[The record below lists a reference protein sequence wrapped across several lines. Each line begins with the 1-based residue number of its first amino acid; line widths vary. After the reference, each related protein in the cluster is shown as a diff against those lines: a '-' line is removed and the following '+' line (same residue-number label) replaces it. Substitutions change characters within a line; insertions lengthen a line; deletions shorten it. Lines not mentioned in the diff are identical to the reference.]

1 MFKVFIDGSAGTTGL
16 KIYDRLSA
24 RKDIELII
32 LEDAVRKDV
41 NARKK
46 AINDSDVTF
55 LCLPDDAARESVS
68 FVENENTII
77 IDTSTAHRVN
87 ENFTYGFPEINNL
100 REKLKTAKKIAN
112 PGCHASGFISLIN
125 PLVTAGVLKSSTNL
139 SAYSLTG
146 YTGGGKKMIAEYE
159 DDNRPITFDSPRLY
173 GLAQKHKHLP
183 EMVKYAGLL
192 SAPVFMPIVCDYAC
206 GMQVTVP
213 LFASDLTC
221 TISDLKEIYKST
233 YNGKVVRFDDFDNG
247 GFIPSNDF
255 SGRDDMVI
263 SVFGNEERITLVS
276 RFDNLGKGASG
287 AAVQNMN
294 IALGVD
300 ETLSLNLGE

>member
-1 MFKVFIDGSAGTTGL
+1 
-16 KIYDRLSA
+16 
-24 RKDIELII
+24 
-32 LEDAVRKDV
+32 
-41 NARKK
+41 
-46 AINDSDVTF
+46 
-55 LCLPDDAARESVS
+55 
-68 FVENENTII
+68 
-77 IDTSTAHRVN
+77 
-87 ENFTYGFPEINNL
+87 
-100 REKLKTAKKIAN
+100 
-112 PGCHASGFISLIN
+112 
-125 PLVTAGVLKSSTNL
+125 
-139 SAYSLTG
+139 
-146 YTGGGKKMIAEYE
+146 
-159 DDNRPITFDSPRLY
+159 
-173 GLAQKHKHLP
+173 
-183 EMVKYAGLL
+183 MVKYAGID

-221 TISDLKEIYKST
+221 SISDLKEIYKST